1 MPGRVVIVGTGIAG
15 AAAAQTLRKDGFD
28 GEVVM
33 IGADRRP
40 PYRRTML
47 TKDLLSGRV
56 DADRIPLRSADAWQ
70 TMPVEIRTG
79 TWAADLD
86 PVGRSITTEDVS
98 ISTEDGS
105 ITTEDVG
112 TGARATLDYDALLLA
127 TGGRARRLDPPGG
140 PAWPGVLHV
149 RDAEDALALRSR
161 IGEAVGAPGPRGR
174 LVIVGAGLIGCE
186 VAAVAAAAGVAV
198 TLLEAG
204 PRPLAGTVPEAVSE
218 MLADLHAGHGV
229 TIETGVQVTG
239 VVGETDSDTSGK
251 GVSVVQAADG
261 RKWTAGVVV
270 GAVGMIPATELAQSA
285 GLDVADGILVDEYCA
300 TSAPGVYA
308 AGDAARF
315 PDPFTGGTCRIEH
328 WNHGQAHGAAAARAI
343 LGNGRPYREVP
354 WCWTHQYG
362 VNLQIAGTPQAADE
376 WRTDGDLGAREFLS
390 VGFAAGQEVAAVA
403 AGRPKEL
410 RAARARIGEHL
421 TWSGAPAAAR

>member
-56 DADRIPLRSADAWQ
+56 DADRIALRSADAWQ

-79 TWAADLD
+79 TRAAHLD
-86 PVGRSITTEDVS
+86 PVGR
-98 ISTEDGS
+98 S

-112 TGARATLDYDALLLA
+112 TGARATLGYDALLLA
-127 TGGRARRLDPPGG
+127 TGGRARRLGPPGG

-161 IGEAVGAPGPRGR
+161 IGEAAGAPGPRGR

-204 PRPLAGTVPEAVSE
+204 PRPLAGTVPDAVST
-218 MLADLHAGHGV
+218 MLADLHTGHGV
-229 TIETGVQVTG
+229 TIETGVQVVG
-239 VVGETDSDTSGK
+239 VVGDPDSDTPGR
-251 GVSVVQAADG
+251 GVSVVHAADG
-261 RKWTAGVVV
+261 RRWTAGIVV
-270 GAVGMIPATELAQSA
+270 GAVGMSPATELAQSA
-285 GLDVADGILVDEYCA
+285 GLAVADGILVDEYCA
-300 TSAPGVYA
+300 TSAPGVHA

-315 PDPFTGGTCRIEH
+315 PDPLTGGTRRIEH

-343 LGNGRPYREVP
+343 LGAGRPYREVP

-362 VNLQIAGTPQAADE
+362 VNLQIAGTPHAAQE
-376 WRTDGDLGAREFLS
+376 WRVQGDLGARDFLS
-390 VGFAAGQEVAAVA
+390 TGFADGREVAAVA
-403 AGRPKEL
+403 AGRPTEL
-410 RAARARIGEHL
+410 RAARAHIGEHL
-421 TWSGAPAAAR
+421 TRAGAPAAIR